1 MDITNKGK
9 GEKYVKHKFKQ
20 KEYGLLASFRSNPVE
35 SALCIIAIIVVVAF
49 LGGLGWIVYDEI
61 QENQAF
67 DAWFASLTP
76 TKQAEYLETQ
86 KVRHDIVS
94 VNQYIVT
101 ETNRFGGIRD
111 TYVAYTF
118 SYVDEKGNLHQI
130 DNFVHYDSGYT
141 QIQIGD
147 RDQYVIDEYEGKK
160 YLILTEETLARIQIN
175 N

>member
-1 MDITNKGK
+1 M
-9 GEKYVKHKFKQ
+9 KQ
-20 KEYGLLASFRSNPVE
+20 QTKRKEYGLIARFRSNPGE
-35 SALCIIAIIVVVAF
+35 STLIAIAIVVLIAF
-49 LGGLGWIVYDEI
+49 LAGLGWLVYDSIRED
-61 QENQAF
+61 QKF

-76 TKQAEYLETQ
+76 TQQAEYLETQ

-147 RDQYVIDEYEGKK
+147 RDQYVIDQHSDKK
-160 YLILTEETLARIQIN
+160 YLVLTEETLSRIKVCN
-175 N
+175 